1 MTNFFFRILSLK
13 IEPGPKVV
21 YEAVKYLM
29 DNSYT
34 TGTVVPLNG
43 GRNLIQKEYWVK
55 FIEKEI

>member
-1 MTNFFFRILSLK
+1 MFNEGDGEDYKKDRLDRSALK

-43 GRNLIQKEYWVK
+43 GRNLI
-55 FIEKEI
+55 